1 MRKVVSNTGP
11 LLHLQEAQ
19 LLSLLEQVGQLYIPK
34 AVDLE
39 MVQYDQD
46 WRDHQPGWIVA
57 ATVSAPHSSSPP
69 IKPLISL
76 RHGCLFYAV
85 GCRVCC
91 VSADAR
97 ISFQSQS
104 WGMVCTSAHKAT

>member
-46 WRDHQPGWIVA
+46 WRDHKPGWIVA
-57 ATVSAPHSSSPP
+57 ATASAPHSSSLP
-69 IKPLISL
+69 IKPLIPLTPWLPIL
-76 RHGCLFYAV
+76 RRRLQNLLRFRRRENIVPVPQLGNGLHIGP
-85 GCRVCC
+85 
-91 VSADAR
+91 
-97 ISFQSQS
+97 
-104 WGMVCTSAHKAT
+104 